1 MLKSLPVADMIVNR
15 IAHLFIIH
23 VINNLDDTQLTKKK
37 ILNEAVIKID
47 DYLDDSSYQAV
58 LISALSPLQ
67 TEEVDGVVRYKANP
81 FILAEDL
88 ACLSF

>member
-1 MLKSLPVADMIVNR
+1 MILNR

-37 ILNEAVIKID
+37 ILNEAIIKID
-47 DYLDDSSYQAV
+47 DNLDDSSYQNV

-67 TEEVDGVVRYKANP
+67 TEEVDGKIRYKQNSY
-81 FILAEDL
+81 IIKEDL
-88 ACLSF
+88 DCLSLDL